1 MIILSHPTGNFN
13 VRMTAKVLYDCD
25 LLEEFNTCISLP
37 KYNPIINSL
46 GGRIKDE
53 YFRRVFSEIP
63 ESKQFSYPY
72 REILR
77 QVYART
83 GFFQRL
89 NQESHP
95 LSIFSVY
102 KSFDHSVACRIKK
115 GTTAGAVYSYED
127 GARETFVN
135 AKKQGLKRIYEL
147 PIGYWKS
154 ARNIFEEEREIN
166 PQWANTLAGLND
178 SNEKLRR
185 KDEELELADSI
196 VVASEFV
203 KSTLINHSK
212 SNKDIFV
219 IPYCS
224 PSKLI
229 LKEPFY
235 HKGKLRVLYVGSLT
249 QRKGLSYA
257 IDAVDALK
265 DRVTFTMIGHK
276 VTSECKPLNK
286 ALDQHSWI
294 QTLPHDQ
301 ILCQMRNHDVLL
313 FPTLFDGFGLVITE
327 ALSQGIPIITTI
339 NSGGPE
345 CIRDGLEGFLVP
357 IRDTYAIIKCLDKL
371 DKDRAQLRFMKEACL
386 QRSKYLSYQLYQQQL
401 VKALNT
407 ITI

>member
-1 MIILSHPTGNFN
+1 MIVSHPTGNFN
-13 VRMTAKVLYDCD
+13 VRMTAKVLHECD

-46 GGRIKDE
+46 GGKIKDE

-63 ESKQFSYPY
+63 ESKQTSYPY

-95 LSIFSVY
+95 LSIYSVY
-102 KSFDHSVACRIKK
+102 KSFDHSVASRIRK

-135 AKKQGLKRIYEL
+135 AKKQGLKCIYEL

-154 ARNIFEEEREIN
+154 ARNIFEEEKEFN
-166 PQWANTLAGLND
+166 PHWANTLPGLND
-178 SNEKLRR
+178 SDKKLRR
-185 KDEELELADSI
+185 KDDELELADSV
-196 VVASEFV
+196 VVASTFV
-203 KSTLINHSK
+203 KSTLTENSK
-212 SNKDIFV
+212 NKKNIFV

-224 PSKLI
+224 PIKSL
-229 LKEPFY
+229 LKEPLN
-235 HKGKLRVLYVGSLT
+235 HKGPLRVLYVGSLT

-257 IDAVDALK
+257 IDAVNALK
-265 DRVTFTMIGHK
+265 DRVIFTMIGKKTTQHC
-276 VTSECKPLNK
+276 EPLNK
-286 ALDQHSWI
+286 ALDQHAWI

-301 ILCQMRNHDVLL
+301 ILYQMKNHDVLL

-339 NSGGPE
+339 HSGGPE
-345 CIRDGLEGFLVP
+345 CIRHGIEGFLVP
-357 IRDTYAIIKCLDKL
+357 IRDTYSIIECLDHL
-371 DKDRAQLRFMKEACL
+371 DKDRDRLRCMKEACL
-386 QRSKYLSYQLYQQQL
+386 QRSKYLSFQLYKQQL
-401 VKALNT
+401 GRVINS
-407 ITI
+407 ITS